1 MNIIIPIKVK
11 KKKNEMG
18 ESPEN
23 KKENKRNYAARVSS
37 SVTRVHTQLNRIT

>member
-11 KKKNEMG
+11 KNERG

-23 KKENKRNYAARVSS
+23 KKEIKETMWLVS
-37 SVTRVHTQLNRIT
+37 LLL

>member
-11 KKKNEMG
+11 KNERG

-23 KKENKRNYAARVSS
+23 KKENKRNYVARVSS